1 MKSQFIA
8 ISRSLINFAE
18 DADDYLWHGIFLASA
33 YFLFGVV
40 QTFQDTHS
48 DHVGHM
54 LGIKIRTS
62 VCGAIYRKVQQ
73 QKKTQY
79 HRKLFPNFIV
89 LSYLKSFLGFL
100 FVDG

>member
-1 MKSQFIA
+1 MKSQFIV

-40 QTFQDTHS
+40 HTFQDTHS

-73 QKKTQY
+73 QVTILSQSISN
-79 HRKLFPNFIV
+79 FPFFFIFIHPF
-89 LSYLKSFLGFL
+89 LS
-100 FVDG
+100 